1 MKGNEECE
9 RKRKKRKGASKGKM
23 MKTKT
28 KTLCEVLS
36 MMSSLGVEM
45 EGGRLAHMWK
55 LSELEL
61 PACAVGLN
69 REGCMGCRKANGLYL
84 QCVKKV
90 KMGSTFCTSCERSFV
105 SDGRPRHGLYS
116 ERISQ
121 ENWKDEEGK
130 SPKSWLSYL
139 MSQGVSREDGEEFL
153 KSKNVDVSNIPDKEW
168 LMSKK
173 KSGRPRS
180 IVGVSDTDSEGGS
193 FTSRFIPV
201 DGKRKSP
208 PKDKAHKGKNGA
220 YLRVHYFKETG
231 VVAKVNIPNWTDE
244 ANAKFAELYCNGESG
259 KEQGKEYSKAAK
271 KKAKKKGD
279 DQLAAMQAKFEA
291 DAKAQADEIASLK
304 AMLAQRNTDASAPEV
319 AAPTAPEVAA
329 TPLPAPEVAQPAPKI
344 DKAAKKK
351 KQEALKKARAE
362 KKAAELKKKLEEA
375 QKKKEEE
382 MAALKAQLE
391 AEQNN
396 EEDDDEA
403 GFSDDG
409 EEQEFNPFKHDGNT
423 YHRDEEDNLYTE
435 EGDYWGYINEDDEVI
450 EGDR

>member
-1 MKGNEECE
+1 
-9 RKRKKRKGASKGKM
+9 

-28 KTLCEVLS
+28 KTLCEVLKMMES
-36 MMSSLGVEM
+36 MGVEL
-45 EGGRLAHMWK
+45 ERGRLARMWK
-55 LSELEL
+55 LSELDL
-61 PACAVGLN
+61 PACVSGL
-69 REGCMGCRKANGLYL
+69 EEGGCMGCRKANGLYL

-90 KMGSTFCTSCERSFV
+90 KGGSKFCTSCERSFV
-105 SDGRPRHGLYS
+105 SEGRPRHGLYS

-130 SPKSWLSYL
+130 APKSWLSYL
-139 MSQGVSREDGEEFL
+139 MSQGVSREDGESFME
-153 KSKNVDVSNIPDKEW
+153 SKNVDVSKIPDKEW
-168 LMSKK
+168 LMGKK

-208 PKDKAHKGKNGA
+208 PKEKAHKGQNGA

-231 VVAKVNIPNWTDE
+231 VVAKVNIQNWTDA
-244 ANAKFAELYCNGESG
+244 ANAKFAELYCEGEMG
-259 KEQGKEYSKAAK
+259 KDQGKEYSKATK
-271 KKAKKKGD
+271 KKSKKKGD
-279 DQLAAMQAKFEA
+279 DQLAEMQAKFEA
-291 DAKAQADEIASLK
+291 DAKAQADEIAALK
-304 AMLAQRNTDASAPEV
+304 AQLAQRNEEDVVPIAEV
-319 AAPTAPEVAA
+319 TAPEVTPAPEVSA

-362 KKAAELKKKLEEA
+362 KKASELKRKMKEAEEA
-375 QKKKEEE
+375 AEKKKEEE

-391 AEQNN
+391 AEQND
-396 EEDDDEA
+396 EEDDA
-403 GFSDDG
+403 GFSDDDN
-409 EEQEFNPFKHDGNT
+409 EEHEFNPFKHNDTT
-423 YHRDEEDNLYTE
+423 YHRDEEDSLYTE
-435 EGDYWGYINEDDEVI
+435 DGDYWGYINEDNEVI